1 MPLEIRRFGGS
12 PLFDGNGTM
21 HTPPVDEKAEWPENL
36 DFTSQSKETDKN
48 WRDLLEDRFFS
59 ISEEEAT
66 EAWGEDRHKYVDQKN
81 GGYTA
86 GLDVFHSLHCLVCN
100 ITRGH
105 HQKSTRSN
113 RLPRT
118 RYGWL

>member
-1 MPLEIRRFGGS
+1 MY
-12 PLFDGNGTM
+12 
-21 HTPPVDEKAEWPENL
+21 TPPVDEKAEWPENL
-36 DFTSQSKETDKN
+36 DFTSQTKETDQN

-66 EAWGEDRHKYVDQKN
+66 EAWGEDRHKYIDQKN

-86 GLDVFHSLHCLVCN
+86 GLDVFHTLHCLVC
-100 ITRGH
+100 ITREY
-105 HQKSTRSN
+105 HQKSTETDILS
-113 RLPRT
+113 RT